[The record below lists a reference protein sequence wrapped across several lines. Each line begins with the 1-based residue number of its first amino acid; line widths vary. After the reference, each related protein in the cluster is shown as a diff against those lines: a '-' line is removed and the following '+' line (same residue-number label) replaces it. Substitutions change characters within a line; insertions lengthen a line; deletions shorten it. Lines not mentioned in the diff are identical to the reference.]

1 MAKLKKITKA
11 VIPVAGYGT
20 RFLPA
25 SKSIPKEMFPI
36 IDKPTIHMIVEEA
49 AKSGITDLLFV
60 VSRNKHS
67 ILNYFDYN
75 KELNEVLAAKGKTK
89 EIEKVNEMTELVNIQ
104 FVIQK
109 EQLGLGHA
117 ILQAERF
124 VNNEPF
130 AVLLGDDIVIPT
142 KGDNYALK
150 QCIEAYEQTG
160 GSIVGVQ
167 EVPLEDVSKYGIV
180 NPKNKTSMKTGETIE
195 LTSLVEK
202 PDPKNTPSQYGVLGR
217 YVLNPK
223 IFEELK
229 HTKKDIRN
237 EIELTDAINT
247 LSKKEKV
254 FARVFEGR
262 RFDIGLK
269 RGYVEATIYL
279 ALQDD
284 DIKDEIKDFIKH
296 EVK

>member
-1 MAKLKKITKA
+1 MAQTRKITKA

-36 IDKPTIHMIVEEA
+36 IDKPTIHLIVEEA

-75 KELNEVLAAKGKTK
+75 KELNEVLASKGKTK
-89 EIEKVNEMTELVNIQ
+89 EIEKANAMTELVNIQ
-104 FVIQK
+104 FVIQR

-130 AVLLGDDIVIPT
+130 AVLLGDDIVIPNHD
-142 KGDNYALK
+142 KFALK
-150 QCIEAYEQTG
+150 QCIDAYEATG
-160 GSIVGVQ
+160 ATIVGVQ
-167 EVPLEDVSKYGIV
+167 EVPLSDVSKYGII
-180 NPKNKTSMKTGETIE
+180 NPKDKNVMKQGDTIE
-195 LTSLVEK
+195 LASLIEK
-202 PDPKNTPSQYGVLGR
+202 PEPNEAPSQYGVLGR
-217 YVLNPK
+217 YVLSPT
-223 IFEELK
+223 IFSELK
-229 HTKKDIRN
+229 ETKIDIRN

-247 LSKKEKV
+247 LCKKEKV
-254 FARVFEGR
+254 CAKVFEGR

-269 RGYVEATIYL
+269 KGYVEATIYL
-279 ALQDD
+279 ALKDPEIQDD
-284 DIKDEIKDFIKH
+284 VKAFIKK
-296 EVK
+296 EMN

>member
-1 MAKLKKITKA
+1 MAQVKKITKA

-25 SKSIPKEMFPI
+25 SKAIPKEMFPI
-36 IDKPTIHMIVEEA
+36 IDKPTIHIIVEEA

-75 KELNEVLAAKGKTK
+75 KELNEVLAEKGKTE
-89 EIEKVNEMTELVNIQ
+89 EIKKCNEMTELLNIQ

-124 VNNEPF
+124 ANNEPF

-142 KGDNYALK
+142 KANNYALK
-150 QCIEAYEQTG
+150 QCIEAYEETG

-167 EVPLEDVSKYGIV
+167 EVPLADVSKYGIV
-180 NPKNKTSMKTGETIE
+180 NPKNKASIKTGETIE

-217 YVLNPK
+217 YILNPE

-254 FARVFEGR
+254 YAKVFEGR

-279 ALQDD
+279 ALQDK
-284 DIKDEIKDFIKH
+284 DIKDEIKDFIKQ